1 MSEPL
6 TASEIF
12 DRVFLETRA
21 KLLEVAATLDRLD
34 RAAGTDTVASDF
46 RMEQIR
52 NSIDVIQNE
61 SGNRAEQLQI
71 IFSEEYEEGW
81 KRPGLRT

>member
-6 TASEIF
+6 TADQIF

-21 KLLEVAATLDRLD
+21 KLLAVAATLDRLD
-34 RAAGTDTVASDF
+34 RAEGTDRVRNDF
-46 RMEQIR
+46 RMEQLR
-52 NSIDVIQNE
+52 KSIDIIQN
-61 SGNRAEQLQI
+61 SSNDRAEQLQI
-71 IFSEEYEEGW
+71 VFSDPYDEQW

>member
-1 MSEPL
+1 MSNPL
-6 TASEIF
+6 TADEIF

-34 RAAGTDTVASDF
+34 RAEGTDAVADDF

-52 NSIDVIQNE
+52 KSLSVIQNE

-71 IFSEEYEEGW
+71 IFSDEYEEGW

>member
-6 TASEIF
+6 TAEQIF
-12 DRVFLETRA
+12 ERVFLETRA

-34 RAAGTDTVASDF
+34 RAAGSVDDDF
-46 RMEQIR
+46 RMGQIQKAVDIIKDG
-52 NSIDVIQNE
+52 SE
-61 SGNRAEQLQI
+61 SRAEQIQI
-71 IFSEEYEEGW
+71 VFSDPYEDGW

>member
-6 TASEIF
+6 TADQIF

-21 KLLEVAATLDRLD
+21 TLDRLD
-34 RAAGTDTVASDF
+34 RAEGTDRVRNDF
-46 RMEQIR
+46 RMEQLR
-52 NSIDVIQNE
+52 KSIDIIQN
-61 SGNRAEQLQI
+61 SSNDRAEQLQI
-71 IFSEEYEEGW
+71 VFSDPYDEQW

>member
-1 MSEPL
+1 MNKPL
-6 TASEIF
+6 SADQIF

-21 KLLEVAATLDRLD
+21 KLLSVAATLDRLD
-34 RAAGTDTVASDF
+34 RAEGTDRVENDF

-52 NSIDVIQNE
+52 RSIDIIRNE

-71 IFSEEYEEGW
+71 VFSDEYDAGW

>member
-6 TASEIF
+6 AADQIF

-34 RAAGTDTVASDF
+34 RAEGSDSVASDF

-52 NSIDVIQNE
+52 RSIDLIQNRA
-61 SGNRAEQLQI
+61 GNRAEQLQI
-71 IFSEEYEEGW
+71 IFSDEYDANW

>member
-1 MSEPL
+1 MSDSL
-6 TASEIF
+6 TADQIF

-34 RAAGTDTVASDF
+34 RAEGTDTVEKDF

-52 NSIDVIQNE
+52 KSLDIIQNG
-61 SGNRAEQLQI
+61 SNDRAEQLQI
-71 IFSEEYEEGW
+71 AFSDPYDEGW
-81 KRPGLRT
+81 NRPGLRT

>member
-34 RAAGTDTVASDF
+34 RATGTDTVASDF

-71 IFSEEYEEGW
+71 IFSDEYEEGW

>member
-6 TASEIF
+6 TADQIF

-21 KLLEVAATLDRLD
+21 KLLEIAATLDRMD
-34 RAAGTDTVASDF
+34 RAEGTDAVTSDF

-52 NSIDVIQNE
+52 TSISIIQNE
-61 SGNRAEQLQI
+61 TGNRAEQLQI
-71 IFSEEYEEGW
+71 IFSDEYEDGW

>member
-1 MSEPL
+1 MSKPF
-6 TASEIF
+6 TADQIF

-34 RAAGTDTVASDF
+34 RAEGTDDVRNDF

-52 NSIDVIQNE
+52 KSIDLIQNG
-61 SGNRAEQLQI
+61 SDDRAEQLQI
-71 IFSEEYEEGW
+71 IFSDPYDEGW

>member
-6 TASEIF
+6 TAPEIF

-34 RAAGTDTVASDF
+34 RAEGTDTVTSDF

-52 NSIDVIQNE
+52 KSISVIQNE
-61 SGNRAEQLQI
+61 AGSRAEQLQI
-71 IFSEEYEEGW
+71 IFSDEYEEGW

>member
-1 MSEPL
+1 MSNL
-6 TASEIF
+6 NADHIF

-34 RAAGTDTVASDF
+34 RAEGTDQVSSDF

-52 NSIDVIQNE
+52 KSIDIIQNG
-61 SGNRAEQLQI
+61 SGDRAEQLQI
-71 IFSEEYEEGW
+71 VFSDPYEEGW